1 MRSRHLSPRKT
12 PDPTLATRAA
22 ADPHAPQHPL
32 GATRHHGGRDR
43 VDSKHSTFGNTIYR
57 PHISFTDNVSL
68 KVLRPTILR
77 LRLRFD
83 ATVLDDHSR
92 RRLATRRADSLHR
105 SHHLHTVHHLVSRAV
120 VSIATV
126 PYRPAPCLPPPDRR
140 RHHLHHS
147 FYGAT
152 YYDATY
158 YAATYYGTT
167 CYGCAWPKTTCLPSR
182 CGVGTVVMKN
192 CACSSSR
199 SYNRSKYS
207 HVSTA
212 IVSIAIVS
220 VEPWLRSVCSYGL

>member
-1 MRSRHLSPRKT
+1 MRASSRAPHRAPSELWRSRSRHLCHLER
-12 PDPTLATRAA
+12 PDPTRPARRPTPKAPCTRSARLAT
-22 ADPHAPQHPL
+22 
-32 GATRHHGGRDR
+32 TGGETVRTQNILLS
-43 VDSKHSTFGNTIYR
+43 VI
-57 PHISFTDNVSL
+57 PFTDNVSL
-68 KVLRPTILR
+68 QVLRPTILR

-92 RRLATRRADSLHR
+92 RRLATGRADSLHR

-152 YYDATY
+152 YYGATYYGATYYGATY

-192 CACSSSR
+192 CACSS
-199 SYNRSKYS
+199 K
-207 HVSTA
+207 
-212 IVSIAIVS
+212 
-220 VEPWLRSVCSYGL
+220 